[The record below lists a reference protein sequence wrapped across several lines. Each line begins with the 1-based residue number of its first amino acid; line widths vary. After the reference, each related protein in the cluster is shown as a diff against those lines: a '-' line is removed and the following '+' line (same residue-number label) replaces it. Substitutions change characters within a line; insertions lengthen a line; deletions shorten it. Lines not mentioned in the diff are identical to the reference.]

1 MNAARLLLF
10 FVGVILVIV
19 AATML
24 FFQSGLSKWV
34 PAGIAGAALLL
45 FIGVAVM
52 GASEKVPAEHGHH
65 ETSGHHD
72 SGGPMVVEKRVEEHH

>member
-10 FVGVILVIV
+10 FVGVVLVIV
-19 AATML
+19 AASML
-24 FFQSGLSKWV
+24 FFQTGLNKWV

-65 ETSGHHD
+65 GSSHD
-72 SGGPMVVEKRVEEHH
+72 GGDGPMVVEKRVEEHH

>member
-1 MNAARLLLF
+1 MF

-19 AATML
+19 AASML
-24 FFQSGLSKWV
+24 FFATGLNHWV

-45 FIGVAVM
+45 FIGVAIM

-65 ETSGHHD
+65 DSGHHGD
-72 SGGPMVVEKRVEEHH
+72 GPMVVEKRVEEHH